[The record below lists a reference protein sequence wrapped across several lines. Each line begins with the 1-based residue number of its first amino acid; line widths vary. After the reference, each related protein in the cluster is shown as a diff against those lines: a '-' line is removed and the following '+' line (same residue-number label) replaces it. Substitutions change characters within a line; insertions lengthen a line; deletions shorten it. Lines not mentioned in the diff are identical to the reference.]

1 MARLQ
6 AQSSESRN
14 TGDGMH
20 NMRSII
26 MRIAT
31 LNIGTLN
38 EREDAVA
45 DAMRKRNID
54 ILCLQETKIGDGK
67 EKAID
72 ENYKLYCSLGD
83 KTKYGVAICISK
95 EWQDKIETK
104 NYLSDRIM
112 SIRLQT
118 TETVLSIVSV
128 YAPQQ
133 NLGNAKKTEF
143 WTMLRQVTE
152 KIPWNE
158 ELIIAGDLNGHVG
171 ADGINYSRWH
181 GGYSRGRQN
190 KAGEKIL
197 NFVSAFDL
205 ALVNTFFCKDDSHT
219 YTYYSKKLLTVVDYL
234 ACRRNSLGM
243 IRDCEVKPE
252 ELIAS
257 QHKLLVMDV
266 VATNEDQAMHK
277 IYNLPKTK
285 QEQSHDI
292 YRLAL
297 IKDDNGEIRRD
308 SESIKKRWMQYFK
321 SVMKAPQNEGILQYG
336 DGVED
341 ITELE
346 ITKQICMMTSTILT
360 QPIDISI
367 GDVKMLGDSGINWAV
382 DCLQQ
387 VLAIGEIPN
396 EWKHTKIIPTLARKG
411 DPMDCNNY
419 NYISASSYL
428 LTLLEN
434 VMAAKLKET
443 FNIGP
448 RSPIESIFHIRRLQE
463 KYRGLHIISVKPE
476 RDYHTISC
484 TELKSCL
491 SSINVPMH
499 YIYIINEIYSNRTA
513 QVVTSVGE
521 TSRFEIK
528 FCLYQGSVLSKLLL
542 DIIINATIEKNIKS
556 SKFVWEFSG
565 DGSIILCS
573 ERCDMLEKRLIK
585 LEKELKRSRLEMN
598 IALIEHLPPP
608 DYTGTIQIK
617 KSESAE
623 NAILPKCGSFEYLG
637 TIIQTIGECNK
648 EIEKGKAI
656 GWEKFR
662 EYESVMRDT
671 NVPISLKE
679 NIYINFIRPALLC
692 TCETLSIDEK
702 QINAICEDEST
713 MLDIIKSNQSEKI
726 RTLIVKRRLSLYGTI
741 KRGSDQ
747 HLLNGYNTRSKEKN
761 FWINLVHDDMFK
773 YSLKMDDAM
782 DQNRW
787 EAIVEQNVL

>member
-1 MARLQ
+1 MARLE
-6 AQSSESRN
+6 AQSSESLN

-20 NMRSII
+20 NMRSIV

-45 DAMRKRNID
+45 DAMRKGNID

-83 KTKYGVAICISK
+83 NTKYGVAICISK

-118 TETVLSIVSV
+118 NETVLSIVSV

-133 NLGNAKKTEF
+133 NLQNTIKTEF

-171 ADGINYSRWH
+171 ADGIDYSRWH
-181 GGYSRGRQN
+181 GGYSRGKQN
-190 KAGEKIL
+190 KAGKKIL
-197 NFVSAFDL
+197 DFVSEFDL
-205 ALVNTFFCKDDSHT
+205 ALVNTFFCKDDPHT
-219 YTYYSKKLLTVVDYL
+219 YTYYSKKSLTVVDYL
-234 ACRRNSLGM
+234 AIRRNSLGM

-257 QHKLLVMDV
+257 EHKLLVMDV
-266 VATNEDQAMHK
+266 VVSNEDQAMHK
-277 IYNLPKTK
+277 MYNLPKTK
-285 QEQSHDI
+285 QEHSHDI

-297 IKDDNGEIRRD
+297 IKNSNGQITSNANSIKERWKQHFELLLTRVQDRCIIKLEGEI
-308 SESIKKRWMQYFK
+308 
-321 SVMKAPQNEGILQYG
+321 VG
-336 DGVED
+336 
-341 ITELE
+341 ITEFE
-346 ITKQICMMTSTILT
+346 ITKQMCKMTSTILT

-382 DCLQQ
+382 DCLKQ
-387 VLAIGEIPN
+387 VLAKGEIPK

-434 VMAAKLKET
+434 IMVAKLKET

-463 KYRGLHIISVKPE
+463 KYRDLHIISVKPE
-476 RDYHTISC
+476 RDYHTISFK
-484 TELKSCL
+484 ELKSCL
-491 SSINVPMH
+491 SSKKFPLH

-521 TSRFEIK
+521 TSPFEIK
-528 FCLYQGSVLSKLLL
+528 FCLYQGTVLSKLLL
-542 DIIINATIEKNIKS
+542 DIIINITIEKNIET
-556 SKFVWEFSG
+556 SKYVWEFSG

-573 ERCDMLEKRLIK
+573 KRHDKLEERLIK
-585 LEKELKRSRLEMN
+585 LEEKLKTSRLEMN
-598 IALIEHLPPP
+598 IVLLEHLPPP

-623 NAILPKCGSFEYLG
+623 NSILPQCGSFEYLG
-637 TIIQTIGECNK
+637 TTIQKIGKCDK
-648 EIEKGKAI
+648 EIEKTKVIAR
-656 GWEKFR
+656 EKFR

-679 NIYINFIRPALLC
+679 NIYMNVIRPALLYA
-692 TCETLSIDEK
+692 CETLYIDEK
-702 QINAICEDEST
+702 QMQAICDHEST
-713 MLDIIKSNQSEKI
+713 MLEIIKLDQSENI
-726 RTLIVKRRLSLYGTI
+726 RKLIVRRRLFLYGTI
-741 KRGSDQ
+741 NRRSDLE
-747 HLLNGYNTRSKEKN
+747 HLLNGYSMRSKKEKI
-761 FWINLVHDDMFK
+761 WTDLVHDDMAK
-773 YSLKMDDAM
+773 
-782 DQNRW
+782 
-787 EAIVEQNVL
+787 